1 MKRLDKLMKVA
12 KEKADIKAKEKVRQV
27 FGRMSMAQLKELAN
41 ENVPYERIRE
51 ILASVDGLWLLEE
64 GV

>member
-51 ILASVDGLWLLEE
+51 ILSSVDGLWLLEE

>member
-12 KEKADIKAKEKVRQV
+12 KDKADIKAKEKVRQV
-27 FGRMSMAQLKELAN
+27 FGRMSMAQLKELASD
-41 ENVPYERIRE
+41 NVTHGRVRE